1 MRHQKSK
8 RLARKG
14 NASDRTQTC
23 QLITSNFSPSPF
35 GSRSYRHEDSPAHPS
50 PHLKIPYLDQ
60 IQTEGGREL
69 LHREKP
75 LSGWNHYRDGWNVG
89 AAGNPDHL
97 RSKKA
102 SYTTEPQ

>member
-60 IQTEGGREL
+60 IQTEGGSCYTGRN
-69 LHREKP
+69 P
-75 LSGWNHYRDGWNVG
+75 YRDGITIAMPPEIPITFVLG
-89 AAGNPDHL
+89 FKVEVR
-97 RSKKA
+97 RSV
-102 SYTTEPQ
+102 